1 MMKKV
6 CVVGYGAIAK
16 THVSALEKVEN
27 ATFSAVCDIDQSK
40 IEKCLEMYQVKTYT
54 DFDEM
59 LKDKEIDSVHICTPH
74 HLHFEMIKK
83 ALAAGKEVVCE
94 KPVTRTK
101 EEFAE
106 LLDLERSE
114 KVCVVLQ
121 NRLNPC
127 IAKMKDL
134 ISGGTLGSVKMARGV
149 LTWHRTM
156 DYYNQGEW
164 RGKWATE
171 GGGVLINQAVH
182 TMDYFNYLVGEVTSV
197 KAKMANFSLD
207 EIEVED
213 SVMAHLMMKGEIPG
227 VFFATNAYGKN
238 ASPFFEVELEEGTL
252 RYIDKKLYFN
262 GEVIEEDKKSS
273 TEVSGKDYW
282 GNSHQK
288 VFKRFY
294 EEGKFFSPLDVKN
307 TMETMFAMYES
318 ARVFGT

>member
-6 CVVGYGAIAK
+6 CIVGFGAIAK
-16 THVSALEKVEN
+16 THASALEKVGH
-27 ATFSAVCDIDQSK
+27 ATFSAVCDIDPAK
-40 IEKCLEMYQVKTYT
+40 IEKCLESHSVKTYT

-59 LKDKEIDSVHICTPH
+59 LLDKEIDSVHICTPH

-83 ALAAGKEVVCE
+83 ALAAGKKVVCE

-101 EEFAE
+101 EEYNE
-106 LLDLERSE
+106 LLRLENSDQ
-114 KVCVVLQ
+114 VCVILQ

-127 IAKMKDL
+127 IVRMKEL
-134 ISGGTLGSVKMARGV
+134 IDGGSLGKIVMARGI

-156 DYYNQGEW
+156 EYYNQGEW

-182 TMDYFNYLVGEVTSV
+182 TLDYFNYLVGEVTSV
-197 KAKMANFSLD
+197 QAKMSNFSLS

-213 SVMAHLMMKGEIPG
+213 SVMAHLVMEEEIPG

-238 ASPFFEVELEEGTL
+238 ASPFFEVEMEEGTL
-252 RYIDKKLYFN
+252 RYIDKKLFLN
-262 GEVIEEDKKSS
+262 GEVIEEDKKSAS
-273 TEVSGKDYW
+273 VVSGKDYW
-282 GNSHQK
+282 GNSHEK

-294 EEGKFFSPLDVKN
+294 EEGKFFSPHDVKN

-318 ARVFGT
+318 ARE

>member
-6 CVVGYGAIAK
+6 CIVGYGAIAK
-16 THVSALEKVEN
+16 THASALEKVDQ
-27 ATFSAVCDIDQSK
+27 ATFSAVCDIDSER
-40 IEKCLEMYQVKTYT
+40 IEKCLESHQVKTYT

-59 LKDKEIDSVHICTPH
+59 LLDKEIDSVHICTPH
-74 HLHFEMIKK
+74 YLHFEMIKK

-101 EEFAE
+101 EEFEE
-106 LLDLERSE
+106 LLTIEGSE

-121 NRLNPC
+121 NRLNPS
-127 IAKMKDL
+127 IVKMKEL
-134 ISGGTLGSVKMARGV
+134 IDGGTLGKVKMARGV

-197 KAKMANFSLD
+197 KAKMANFSLN

-213 SVMAHLMMKGEIPG
+213 SVMAYLMIKGEIPG
-227 VFFATNAYGKN
+227 VFFATNAYGRN
-238 ASPFFEVELEEGTL
+238 ASPFFEVELEEGVL
-252 RYIDKKLYFN
+252 RYIDKKLYLN
-262 GEVIEEDKKSS
+262 GEVIEEDSKSAS
-273 TEVSGKDYW
+273 TISGKDYW
-282 GNSHQK
+282 GNSHEK

-294 EEGKFFSPLDVKN
+294 DEGKFFSPHDVKN

-318 ARVFGT
+318 ARVFGN